1 MHSRGTAAGRDGQSL
16 VNCRSAT
23 IWRSLPS
30 TVTLGTCPPTRVE
43 SLFKPTRRHSA
54 SLLSTV
60 HVCERWM
67 AGANEPMV
75 PGKERALMER
85 MHVRRNDWWR
95 AESGQRT
102 ADNGGRRPLPLPLL
116 GRDLIDQI
124 CGRSTRRA

>member
-16 VNCRSAT
+16 ENCRSAT
-23 IWRSLPS
+23 AWRSLPS

-43 SLFKPTRRHSA
+43 SRFKPTRRQSA

-85 MHVRRNDWWR
+85 MHVGRND
-95 AESGQRT
+95 
-102 ADNGGRRPLPLPLL
+102 
-116 GRDLIDQI
+116 
-124 CGRSTRRA
+124 